1 MLSAE
6 IQRSVKE
13 PKGMAKFMT
22 KLSVGLEQ
30 AEEMTGISHHTFR
43 KLVRKGKIKAARVGR
58 RIVIPIGELERLVKP
73 GANLPST
80 SK

>member
-1 MLSAE
+1 
-6 IQRSVKE
+6 
-13 PKGMAKFMT
+13 MT

-58 RIVIPIGELERLVKP
+58 RIVIPIAELERLVKP
-73 GANLPST
+73 ADISG
-80 SK
+80 SKRNEKGRPQ